1 MKNYVQI
8 KPAVKSK
15 PALIKIAPLTKIN
28 PLQSPKTPVLS
39 PKVSMKAIGSLANN
53 SKQTAGLKM
62 CRSAKQIIPH
72 CQVESEEL
80 AQMNM
85 LGLDEG

>member
-8 KPAVKSK
+8 KPTLKSK
-15 PALIKIAPLTKIN
+15 PALIKVPTLSKIN

-39 PKVSMKAIGSLANN
+39 PKVSIKAIGSAANI
-53 SKQTAGLKM
+53 SKQTTGLKM

-72 CQVESEEL
+72 CQVESE
-80 AQMNM
+80 
-85 LGLDEG
+85 